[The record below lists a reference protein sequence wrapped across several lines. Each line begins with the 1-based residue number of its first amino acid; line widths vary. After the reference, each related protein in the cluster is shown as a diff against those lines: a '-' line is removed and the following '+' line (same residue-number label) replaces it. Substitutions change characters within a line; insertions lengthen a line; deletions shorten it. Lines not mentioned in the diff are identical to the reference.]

1 MRRYGRATDAAGIRG
16 VLRSSLARSVREIED
31 SSRVNKREP
40 VNAFSHE
47 SLLAAARDMFADDR
61 AQYRSLL
68 DSWADSWQGQRWAP
82 SVPRYLLTPYLRH
95 LVIRSREPDTAGT
108 ARDRLSRL
116 CSDPRWLYRA
126 IYDTGVD
133 DAIDA
138 LDGAQRALPAAW
150 LDAITRSLR
159 RSRVALAGDPD
170 QLATQLYG
178 RLAGEPDPN
187 LQDYINRLPSIA
199 PRQWVRLRSAA
210 LGWRADLETMFTYN
224 AKVRAVAFGRVGSRV
239 VLAVG
244 AGDQIVVRDLQ
255 RGAGAEW
262 LIDNDGLRVTTV
274 AMGTIEGRS
283 VVVAAAYDGPL
294 AVRDIR
300 TAELVGATMAGG
312 PDIVAI
318 GTLEGRPTVAGIDVD
333 GIEPGRL
340 LLWDVASGQP
350 LERTLPTF
358 AGRPIVGVGTV
369 HGRLVAHLMELGD
382 HDSSRLITI
391 NLDREGGEAAPP
403 VALTRSP
410 DLMASW
416 ADPTGIAIVTSDE
429 AGHIADLATSSGP
442 LRAVRSIDKDERV
455 RAVAIAR
462 VADRYVATAA
472 PDNDLE
478 VGFVA
483 ISELTA
489 RTDVPAEP
497 AESVRTMHVPQRDIE
512 AVLIDDKNALQL
524 LTADPVVLIDEWTGD
539 VVDPHPDPELV
550 ATALTGQTRGD
561 FIQQAKDGTVHFR
574 NVLVTAHFRDVLAT
588 ATDPGSR
595 AGCPPQAPRR
605 LVFPRLLELSLQ
617 ADQPDSW
624 PTLTRAFG
632 VIGGNAVIARGSYKG
647 TVWVQILASGVTVA
661 GPFVDLPPAS
671 TISLNVKPSPDEV
684 HVRGR
689 RRVRRPRAPRR
700 RVSASRLGRPTR
712 RHGHRSDGDP
722 GVVRYRRRP
731 RPDRRPEHGG
741 HRIEGRLHRHMARG
755 HRTAGH
761 RRHPRLR
768 GRAGLGHSR
777 AEAIAARTDDQ
788 ALVIADIVC
797 SEGQAPRLNELNPHR
812 QVSHHTNGAIHIRHR
827 QRADGLAVASYP
839 LGLLSRPE
847 GREADPKWRHC
858 RLIRRRHGG
867 HSSSRINP
875 GTRGARHGPAR

>member
-1 MRRYGRATDAAGIRG
+1 M
-16 VLRSSLARSVREIED
+16 
-31 SSRVNKREP
+31 
-40 VNAFSHE
+40 
-47 SLLAAARDMFADDR
+47 
-61 AQYRSLL
+61 
-68 DSWADSWQGQRWAP
+68 
-82 SVPRYLLTPYLRH
+82 
-95 LVIRSREPDTAGT
+95 
-108 ARDRLSRL
+108 
-116 CSDPRWLYRA
+116 
-126 IYDTGVD
+126 
-133 DAIDA
+133 
-138 LDGAQRALPAAW
+138 
-150 LDAITRSLR
+150 
-159 RSRVALAGDPD
+159 
-170 QLATQLYG
+170 
-178 RLAGEPDPN
+178 
-187 LQDYINRLPSIA
+187 
-199 PRQWVRLRSAA
+199 
-210 LGWRADLETMFTYN
+210 
-224 AKVRAVAFGRVGSRV
+224 
-239 VLAVG
+239 
-244 AGDQIVVRDLQ
+244 
-255 RGAGAEW
+255 
-262 LIDNDGLRVTTV
+262 
-274 AMGTIEGRS
+274 
-283 VVVAAAYDGPL
+283 
-294 AVRDIR
+294 
-300 TAELVGATMAGG
+300 
-312 PDIVAI
+312 
-318 GTLEGRPTVAGIDVD
+318 
-333 GIEPGRL
+333 

-539 VVDPHPDPELV
+539 VVDPHPNPELV

-588 ATDPGSR
+588 ATDPGSQ

-684 HVRGR
+684 TSVAVG
-689 RRVRRPRAPRR
+689 
-700 RVSASRLGRPTR
+700 
-712 RHGHRSDGDP
+712 
-722 GVVRYRRRP
+722 
-731 RPDRRPEHGG
+731 EFGG
-741 HRIEGRLHRHMARG
+741 
-755 HRTAGH
+755 
-761 RRHPRLR
+761 
-768 GRAGLGHSR
+768 
-777 AEAIAARTDDQ
+777 
-788 ALVIADIVC
+788 
-797 SEGQAPRLNELNPHR
+797 
-812 QVSHHTNGAIHIRHR
+812 
-827 QRADGLAVASYP
+827 
-839 LGLLSRPE
+839 LGLLAAAFQLALRVAQLGDTATAPMVIPASSVTAVALGRIADQNMVVTGSRD
-847 GREADPKWRHC
+847 GFIGIWRADTGQQVTGVTLDSGVERVWVIHRTEPSPLELTTK
-858 RLIRRRHGG
+858 
-867 HSSSRINP
+867 HSSSP
-875 GTRGARHGPAR
+875 TSCAVKGRHQS